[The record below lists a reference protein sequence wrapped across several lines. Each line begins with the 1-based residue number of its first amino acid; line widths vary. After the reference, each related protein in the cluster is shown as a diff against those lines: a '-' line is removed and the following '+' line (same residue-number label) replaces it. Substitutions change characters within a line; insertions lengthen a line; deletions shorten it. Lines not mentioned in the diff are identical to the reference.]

1 MLAYIGRRLVAM
13 FFLLIA
19 LSVVAFVLIQ
29 LPPGDFINSYIM
41 NLVADGEQVG
51 KDVIASLRKQYGL
64 DLPIYLQYF
73 KWMGQLL
80 QGNLG
85 RSFDWGRPVNDLLA
99 ERLPV
104 TIAIS
109 ICTLFFT
116 YILAIP
122 IGIFSATRQYSV
134 GDYIFTFV
142 GFIGLAIPNF
152 LLALIIMFLLY
163 SFFGLAIG
171 GLFSAEYEMA
181 PWSLAKIVD
190 LIKHLP
196 APIIVVGT
204 AQTAAIIRIMRGCL
218 LDELK
223 KQYVIT
229 ARSKGLREG
238 ALLFKYPV
246 RVALNPIISSIA
258 WVFPS
263 IFSGGAITAV
273 VLSLPTVGPLLLG
286 ALLAQD
292 MYLAGSC
299 VLFFGSMTFVGAFLS
314 DIMLALSDPRI
325 RFQAKA

>member
-1 MLAYIGRRLVAM
+1 MPAYIGKRFAAM

-19 LSVVAFVLIQ
+19 LSMVAFFLIQ
-29 LPPGDFINSYIM
+29 LPPGDFISSYIM
-41 NLVADGEQVG
+41 SLEADGEQVG
-51 KDVIASLRKQYGL
+51 KDVIAALKNQYGL

-73 KWMGQLL
+73 KWMARLV
-80 QGNLG
+80 QGDMG
-85 RSFDWGRPVNDLLA
+85 RSFDWGRPVVDLLA

-104 TIAIS
+104 TITVS
-109 ICTLFFT
+109 LCTLLFT
-116 YILAIP
+116 YVLAIP
-122 IGIFSATRQYSV
+122 IGIYSATKQYSV
-134 GDYIFTFV
+134 GDYFFTTVGFV
-142 GFIGLAIPNF
+142 GLAVPNF

-163 SFFGLAIG
+163 TYFGLSIG
-171 GLFSAEYEMA
+171 GLFSAEYELA
-181 PWSLAKIVD
+181 PWSLGKVFD
-190 LIKHLP
+190 LVKHLP

-204 AQTAAIIRIMRGCL
+204 AQTASIIRIMRGCL

-229 ARSKGLREG
+229 ARSKGVREG
-238 ALLFKYPV
+238 TLLFKYPV

-286 ALLAQD
+286 ALMAQD

-299 VLFFGSMTFVGAFLS
+299 VMFFGSMTFVGVFLS
-314 DIMLALSDPRI
+314 DIVLALSDPRI
-325 RFQAKA
+325 RFQTKA